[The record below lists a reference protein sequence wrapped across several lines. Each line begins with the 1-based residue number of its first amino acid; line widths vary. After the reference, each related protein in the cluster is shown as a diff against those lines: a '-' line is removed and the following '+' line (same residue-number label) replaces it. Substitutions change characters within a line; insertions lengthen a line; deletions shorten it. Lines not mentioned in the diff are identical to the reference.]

1 MIELTEAA
9 PNILVM
15 TVKDKLT
22 GGDIDAVVA
31 KLKAMLAEFEKIGM
45 VADLTEMDG
54 MTAMAIIK
62 DMAAE
67 FRFIGQWS
75 RFPKVAMIADPG
87 WMEKLAATADAVLP
101 QVELKTF
108 APGQREQAIA
118 FVGTV
123 ECRKV
128 AG

>member
-1 MIELTEAA
+1 MIELAEAA
-9 PNILVM
+9 PNVLVM

-22 GGDIDAVVA
+22 GGDIDTVVA

-45 VADLTEMDG
+45 VADLTDMEG
-54 MTAMAIIK
+54 MTAMAVVK

-75 RFPKVAMIADPG
+75 RFPKVAMIADRG
-87 WMEKLAATADAVLP
+87 WLEKLATTAGAVLP
-101 QVELKTF
+101 QVEMKTF
-108 APGQREQAIA
+108 GPGQREQAIA

-123 ECRKV
+123 ECRKI
-128 AG
+128 AE